1 MTHFLLTLHLRTKT
15 HMKQFLTI
23 YILTFWTAI
32 CFALPKDS
40 SYNNE
45 NLTALPSEALMD
57 RGRIF
62 FEKRQARQAL
72 ECFNIIAERQEE
84 GTLEEAKWRVR
95 ALNNSACVYKYF
107 YFDFIQ
113 AHEHLMRAYQLCDSI
128 HDDDFMPI
136 IMVNLGDL
144 INDTGNDSQ
153 SEAQIQQAQR
163 IFEQCIE
170 KAIEAKN
177 WELMVTAFF
186 NLSNQNYS
194 LPLDK
199 FEVIFSKEIPEDT
212 PDLQYV
218 RLQYKGLKSL
228 QNQDY
233 KTARGCFELQPSAV
247 NTLWEPKRDSVA
259 AYMNIAYSYRMEQDH
274 GNEIEFL
281 KKALQLASDNN
292 INDQATNIGHL
303 LIAAQAKEL
312 ADRQAMQQMVII
324 AIGLALL
331 FVIVFSILLWKKNKQ
346 LRNRN
351 RSLFEKN
358 RQMLEMEREEQA
370 LRKEVM
376 EKYSR
381 SNLSD
386 EQKETL
392 VFRIQ
397 EILSNPAN
405 ICQPEFTLARLAKQA
420 DSNTTYVSQV
430 INERY
435 GQAFSNVLSSYRIKE
450 ACRRITD
457 ETDKFGNMTIEGIA
471 TSVGFKSRTAFI
483 NAFKREVGLTP
494 SEYLRMALSKQ
505 D

>member
-1 MTHFLLTLHLRTKT
+1 MRR
-15 HMKQFLTI
+15 FLTI
-23 YILTFWTAI
+23 YLLLLSAISGFAATSQTDNGSESLTS
-32 CFALPKDS
+32 LS
-40 SYNNE
+40 SE
-45 NLTALPSEALMD
+45 TLMD

-62 FEKRQARQAL
+62 FEKRQATQAL
-72 ECFNIIAERQEE
+72 ECFNVIAERQQE
-84 GTLEEAKWRVR
+84 GSIEEAKWRVR
-95 ALNNSACVYKYF
+95 ALNNMACVYKYF
-107 YFDFIQ
+107 FFDYIQ
-113 AHEHLMRAYQLCDSI
+113 AHEYLMRAYELCDSI
-128 HDDDFMPI
+128 HDNEFMPI

-144 INDTGNDSQ
+144 INDSGNDSQ
-153 SEAQIQQAQR
+153 SEIQTKQAQE

-199 FEVIFSKEIPEDT
+199 FQTIFSTDIPEET

-228 QNQDY
+228 QQQEYDS
-233 KTARGCFELQPSAV
+233 ARHFFEQQLAAISTP
-247 NTLWEPKRDSVA
+247 WEPKRDSVA
-259 AYMNIAYSYRMEQDH
+259 TYMNIAYTYRMEQKH
-274 GNEIEFL
+274 GDEIQYL

-312 ADRQAMQQMVII
+312 TDRQYMQQII
-324 AIGLALL
+324 IVVIGLALVV
-331 FVIVFSILLWKKNKQ
+331 VIVFAFLLWQKIRQ

-351 RSLFEKN
+351 RSLYEKN
-358 RQMLEMEREEQA
+358 RQMLKLEREEQE
-370 LRKEVM
+370 LRKEVV
-376 EKYSR
+376 ESKYSR

-397 EILSNPAN
+397 EILSNSEN
-405 ICQPEFTLARLAKQA
+405 ICQPDFTLAKLAKLA
-420 DSNTTYVSQV
+420 DTNTTYASQV

-435 GQAFSNVLSSYRIKE
+435 GQAFSNVISSFRIKE
-450 ACRRITD
+450 ACRRMND
-457 ETDKFGNMTIEGIA
+457 ENAQYGNMTIEGIA

-494 SEYLRMALSKQ
+494 SEYLRMALSKEV
-505 D
+505 

>member
-1 MTHFLLTLHLRTKT
+1 
-15 HMKQFLTI
+15 MKQFLTI
-23 YILTFWTAI
+23 YILSFWAAI

-40 SYNNE
+40 NDSNE
-45 NLTALPSEALMD
+45 KLTKLSSETLME
-57 RGRIF
+57 RGRAH

-95 ALNNSACVYKYF
+95 AFNNSACVYKYF

-170 KAIEAKN
+170 KAIESRN

-199 FEVIFSKEIPEDT
+199 FEVIFSKDIPEDT

-233 KTARGCFELQPSAV
+233 KTARGCFEQQLSAV

-259 AYMNIAYSYRMEQDH
+259 AYMNIAYTYRMEQDH
-274 GNEIEFL
+274 GNEIEYL

-397 EILSNPAN
+397 EILSNPVN
-405 ICQPEFTLARLAKQA
+405 ICQSEFTLARLAKQA

-435 GQAFSNVLSSYRIKE
+435 GQAFSNVLSNFRIKE

-494 SEYLRMALSKQ
+494 SEYLRMALSKE